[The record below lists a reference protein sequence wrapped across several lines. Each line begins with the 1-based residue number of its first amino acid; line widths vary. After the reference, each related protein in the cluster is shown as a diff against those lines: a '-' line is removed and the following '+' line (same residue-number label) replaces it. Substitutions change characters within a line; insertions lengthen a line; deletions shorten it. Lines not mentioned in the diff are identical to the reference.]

1 MQKLRKIEVDS
12 SREQKLKIINFPNG
26 RREVIPPSLVALH
39 SGELAHFLPPS
50 YSPAWKSLVWGS
62 VHGIEIKIQRTKISR
77 KRKCVQEIR
86 TGKLRETMKRRL
98 GGEGVLSKVVLPLI
112 NVSIS

>member
-1 MQKLRKIEVDS
+1 MQKVRKIEVDS

-50 YSPAWKSLVWGS
+50 YSPAWKDL
-62 VHGIEIKIQRTKISR
+62 GIVG
-77 KRKCVQEIR
+77 KCAR
-86 TGKLRETMKRRL
+86 YRNKN
-98 GGEGVLSKVVLPLI
+98 SKSE
-112 NVSIS
+112 NQQKTEMRAERN